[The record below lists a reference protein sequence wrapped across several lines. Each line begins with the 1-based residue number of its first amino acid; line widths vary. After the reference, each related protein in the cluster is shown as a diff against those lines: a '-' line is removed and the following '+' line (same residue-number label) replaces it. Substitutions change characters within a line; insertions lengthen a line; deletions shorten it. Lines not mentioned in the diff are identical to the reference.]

1 MKIVSQRDNLL
12 KPLQQVGGVVERRQT
27 LPILANVLVHV
38 GDGEISITATDLEVE
53 MKTVAQIECD
63 EIFDFTIPARKLL
76 DICKALPEEA
86 QIQLEIK
93 GDKALLRS
101 GRSRFTLGILPAQD
115 YPSIEPT
122 ASSHRFSVSQKT
134 LKQLIEKSHFAMAQ
148 QDVRYY
154 LNGMLIE
161 VKSGIVRTVATDGH
175 RLAMSEMQCQIDSDV
190 TYRLY
195 SQEKR

>member
-1 MKIVSQRDNLL
+1 MSVMAKY
-12 KPLQQVGGVVERRQT
+12 P
-27 LPILANVLVHV
+27 
-38 GDGEISITATDLEVE
+38 ITATDLEVE